1 MKQVPKRRIRERI
14 KQIKEMLSTGVT
26 SKQIVEMGFQHLEVS
41 KAKVAIAQKQSG
53 KLHQNKDTVYKPR
66 NPGRCKECGGF
77 GDANTFVNRVCLGC
91 ICRKETNKARKG
103 RFRV

>member
-1 MKQVPKRRIRERI
+1 MNQVPKRRVRDRI
-14 KQIKEMLSTGVT
+14 KQIKEMLENGT
-26 SKQIVEMGFQHLEVS
+26 SPKQIVEMGFQHLEVS
-41 KAKVAIAQKQSG
+41 KAKVALMQKQNG

-66 NPGRCKECGGF
+66 NPGRCKECGGY

-91 ICRKETNKARKG
+91 ICREETNKVRCG